1 MRGIVIGFTL
11 VLVAGTGACSAP
23 SPIEDVQLLSSGDSA
38 PASASQPPAQ
48 DEVDLARHAWY
59 ELIRATDLA
68 GNTTQSLI
76 VGWLDGRVSADLALA
91 EGDTPFGLGTEIQTD
106 GVFDDSVLVWSPGR
120 PGVLTAVGADGSSR
134 RILEVDDEIHFAT
147 ADAAMSRIFYLT
159 VGPGGEP
166 SGLWAVAADGS
177 ATPLRLDYE
186 FPDRAVSNS
195 FRYRL
200 VASPDGSTLAIQGD
214 EDAITVIDI
223 ESGRSGQV
231 APGGRMIGF
240 GDGRLITFGEGSDID
255 FGPVIAFDLDSL
267 RGDVLI
273 DWASQARVVQGTDGD
288 LVAVER
294 IDPDDV
300 RAYEIVAISAGTGE
314 TWVAYTSDPAKI
326 GPHLRNRDEAP
337 MAAEEP
343 RDWVL
348 LVDSFSNVIVG
359 PNLPPIKTPDSAFP
373 VLLNLRTGET
383 IRVGPFRD
391 QPQVGS

>member
-1 MRGIVIGFTL
+1 MRRTLIGFTL
-11 VLVAGTGACSAP
+11 ALVAGTGACSAP
-23 SPIEDVQLLSSGDSA
+23 SPIEDVQLPSSGGSA
-38 PASASQPPAQ
+38 PASASQAPAQ
-48 DEVDLARHAWY
+48 DEVDLARNAWY

-76 VGWLDGRVSADLALA
+76 VGWLDGRLSADLALA
-91 EGDTPFGLGTEIQTD
+91 ERDTPLGLGTEIQTD
-106 GVFDDSVLVWSPGR
+106 GVFDDSVLAWSPGR

-147 ADAAMSRIFYLT
+147 ADATMSRIFYLT
-159 VGPGGEP
+159 VGPGNDP
-166 SGLWAVAADGS
+166 AGLWAVAADGGG
-177 ATPLRLDYE
+177 TPIRLDYE
-186 FPDRAVSNS
+186 LPDRAVSNS

-214 EDAITVIDI
+214 EDAIAVIDV
-223 ESGRSGQV
+223 ESGRSHQV

-240 GDGRLITFGEGSDID
+240 ADGRLIAFGEGSDIN

-267 RGDVLI
+267 NGEVLI

-294 IDPDDV
+294 IDPNDV

-314 TWVAYTSDPAKI
+314 TWVAYTSDPNEI
-326 GPHLRNRDEAP
+326 GPHLRNRDEVP

-348 LVDSFSNVIVG
+348 LVDSFSHVIVG
-359 PNLPPIKTPDSAFP
+359 PNRPPIKTPDSAFP
-373 VLLNLRTGET
+373 MLLNLRTGET

-391 QPQVGS
+391 QPQAGG